1 MRRLPVYTLP
11 ANRIPVSNRQLF
23 LGLGFRWGQEHTQR
37 LRDTERPWAK
47 RYIEPNVFYRLARR
61 AEIAWEKHP
70 VLGPLT
76 DSFRANVWWNPV
88 RPLPDVGGKPAI
100 HGVEPVNQR

>member
-1 MRRLPVYTLP
+1 M
-11 ANRIPVSNRQLF
+11 F

-37 LRDTERPWAK
+37 LRDTERPWAR
-47 RYIEPNVFYRLARR
+47 RYIQPNALYRFARR

-70 VLGPLT
+70 VLAPLT
-76 DSFRANVWWNPV
+76 GWLGAEVWWNPV

-100 HGVEPVNQR
+100 HGVAARGSASNKAPK